1 MKALAREGRAV
12 TRLQVNCPAET
23 CAPCGG
29 RLFVCEHQDR
39 WVQRLDGLYLLVR
52 QNKWCRTEECERFHK
67 IQRAPVDLRFAL
79 PHRHYGLDVTVEFG
93 ERHLCRAESLR
104 SIRCDMNRRGVPIG
118 QRTSCA
124 LFRDFLALCKTARG
138 DDETLRQRLRAQGGI
153 ILMADGVQ
161 FDGVSPVLYVL
172 WDSISGEPLFGER
185 KMFRGEDDLVP
196 LLQRVKAMDVPV
208 IAFVSDKEKGLVP
221 AVHAVFP
228 EVPHQLCQTH
238 FLKNCALAM
247 KDDLGAL
254 GQAVE
259 RRATAVQ
266 KIAKQLHERGYD
278 SKENLSGISAEE
290 ARLSREAAPALG
302 EQQLTAELCA
312 MARHASKASGRAP
325 LNPPEL
331 VPHDRL
337 EAVRATVADAMKKG
351 ATIHGSGALRRR

>member
-1 MKALAREGRAV
+1 MKASAREGRAV
-12 TRLQVNCPAET
+12 TRLQVNCPVEV
-23 CAPCGG
+23 CASCGE

-52 QNKWCRTEECERFHK
+52 QNKWCRTEECERFHR

-79 PHRHYGLDVTVEFG
+79 PHRHYGLDVTVQFG

-104 SIRCDMNRRGVPIG
+104 SIRCDLNGCGVPIG
-118 QRTSCA
+118 QRTSCSV
-124 LFRDFLALCKTARG
+124 FRDYLALCKTARG
-138 DDETLRQRLRAQGGI
+138 DDAALRQRLRAQGGI

-161 FDGVSPVLYVL
+161 FDSVSPVLYVL
-172 WDSISGEPLFGER
+172 WDSLSGEPLFGER

-221 AVHAVFP
+221 AVQAVFP
-228 EVPHQLCQTH
+228 EVPHQLCQLH

-247 KDDLGAL
+247 KDDLAAL

-266 KIAKQLHERGYD
+266 KIARRLHERGYD
-278 SKENLSGISAEE
+278 SKENPSNSSSAE
-290 ARLSREAAPALG
+290 AQPSGGAAPALG

-331 VPHDRL
+331 VRHDRQ
-337 EAVRATVADAMKKG
+337 EAVRATIAEAMKKG
-351 ATIHGSGALRRR
+351 ATIRGSGASRRR